1 MGRKGLYWDEEKIM
15 RVLKEV
21 MDKYG
26 YLPSKRVL
34 NSDSDID
41 KRRLYV
47 AMSDR
52 KGRLHYLGRT
62 EYKTDDPN
70 RLCAVCFHPL
80 PAVGGRGRPM
90 VTHPGECRAINGRN
104 AKEFN
109 REKNRE
115 ARSKKWRKSM
125 ITKGVSR
132 GMREM
137 KEAPVGSAT
146 EAFYNESSG
155 WVDPAAWQRIWEKK
169 F

>member
-15 RVLKEV
+15 RVLREV

-26 YLPSKRVL
+26 CFPSKRVL

-41 KRRLYV
+41 KRRLFV
-47 AMSDR
+47 AMNDR
-52 KGRLHYLGRT
+52 KGRLYYLSGT

-70 RLCAVCFHPL
+70 RLCAVCSRPL
-80 PAVGGRGRPM
+80 PVIRGRERPM
-90 VTHPGECRAINGRN
+90 MTHPGECRR
-104 AKEFN
+104 E
-109 REKNRE
+109 REKERGKKYRE
-115 ARSKKWRKSM
+115 ERKRARKKWCKSM

-137 KEAPVGSAT
+137 RQAPVGSAT

-155 WVDPAAWQRIWEKK
+155 WFDPAAWQRIWEKK
-169 F
+169 L